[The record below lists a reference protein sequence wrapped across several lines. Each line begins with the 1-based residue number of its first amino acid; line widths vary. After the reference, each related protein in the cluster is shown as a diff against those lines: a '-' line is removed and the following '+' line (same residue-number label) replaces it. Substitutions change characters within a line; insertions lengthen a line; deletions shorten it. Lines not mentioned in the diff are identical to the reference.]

1 MNKELQVYRGD
12 EFALQN
18 AALSAGVRDA
28 GADRLDVHSLLGT
41 LRRRMLLFAA
51 VFLAI
56 VALGLVLTLRQT
68 PMYTAT
74 ATVVIET
81 ARERLTP
88 GNDQILQESGSGSAV
103 IDTEVQVIQSNELAN
118 QVAAALNLDQALR
131 FDPTQA
137 PPGRR
142 ARIMAWIRGND
153 GDAPVPQRAIDPQA
167 QREYVINILK
177 AGLEVTRSGL
187 TYALTVSFTANDPRF
202 AALIANEYS
211 KQYSQQALLRKQRA
225 NANAV
230 KILTERVAELRAE
243 AQKDTQAVQLY
254 RIRNN
259 LLSSNASQLTEQ
271 EVSTYNQSL
280 ANARASAAEERAR
293 LATARQQLRGGSN
306 GEDVG
311 AALESGVISGLKSQ
325 RATLTGQ
332 LAELTTRYGPEHPD
346 VLKAKNQLADVNQS
360 IRNETTNVVSNLS
373 AKQAIAN
380 QRLGSVSGSLGQARG
395 TLAASNQALVGF
407 DDLTRKAQA
416 SQGLYEAYLDRLKQA
431 SAQEGTEQPEARTI
445 TWAQTPERPSS
456 PNVPL
461 NLFLSVMLGLGA
473 GLAAAFIT
481 ELAFRGLTTGDD
493 IETRLGIRYLGSVP
507 LAKSVFKSKLQPL
520 DALLDRPQS
529 AFAESY
535 RSLLAS
541 LNQSVDPVVQVVTIT
556 SALPQEGKSTVAG
569 GMARI
574 AALDGEKVVL
584 LDCDQRRRSVNKLV
598 PNPREVGL
606 FEVLRG
612 EASIDDALVLDEPSG
627 AWLLPLNSKRIAP
640 GEHFTGEPMRRL
652 LDDLRERFTLIIIDS
667 APVLP
672 IADTR
677 LIATM
682 ADAVIMVARW
692 RKTPDHAV
700 RSALKLLP
708 PGRINLAGAV
718 LTQVDIRR
726 QAKFGYGDPT
736 YYYNQ
741 YKEYYG

>member
-1 MNKELQVYRGD
+1 MNNQLQIYRGD

-18 AALSAGVRDA
+18 AALSAGVRDN
-28 GADRLDVHSLLGT
+28 GADRLDVHSLIGT
-41 LRRRMLLFAA
+41 LRRRSLLFAA

-56 VALGLVLTLRQT
+56 VCLGLILTLKQT
-68 PMYTAT
+68 PMYTAA

-81 ARERLTP
+81 ARERLAP

-118 QVAAALNLDQALR
+118 QVATALSLDQAMR

-137 PPGRR
+137 PLGRR
-142 ARIMAWIRGND
+142 ARIMSWFRDTDGN
-153 GDAPVPQRAIDPQA
+153 APVPQRAIDAQA

-177 AGLEVTRSGL
+177 AGLAVTRSGV
-187 TYALTVSFTANDPRF
+187 TYALTISFTANDPRF
-202 AALIANEYS
+202 AALIANEYA

-225 NANAV
+225 STNAV
-230 KILTERVAELRAE
+230 KFLTGRVARLRAE
-243 AQKDTQAVQLY
+243 AQTDMRAVQEY
-254 RIRNN
+254 RVRNN
-259 LLSSNASQLTEQ
+259 LLSSNASELTEQ

-280 ANARASAAEERAR
+280 ANARAAAAEEQAR

-311 AALESGVISGLKSQ
+311 AALESGVISSLKTQ
-325 RATLTGQ
+325 RATLMGQ
-332 LAELTTRYGPEHPD
+332 LAELTTRYGPEYPD
-346 VLKAKNQLADVNQS
+346 VIKAKNQLADVNRS
-360 IRNETTNVVSNLS
+360 IRTETANVVSNLS

-380 QRLGSVSGSLGQARG
+380 QRLGSVAGSLGQARG

-431 SAQEGTEQPEARTI
+431 SAQEGTEQAEARTI
-445 TWAQTPERPSS
+445 TWAQTPGEPSS
-456 PNVPL
+456 PNIPL

-493 IETRLGIRYLGSVP
+493 VEARLGIRYLGAMP
-507 LAKSVFKSKLQPL
+507 LVKSVFKSKLPPL

-541 LNQSVDPVVQVVTIT
+541 LSQSVDPVVQVVTVT
-556 SALPQEGKSTVAG
+556 SALPQEGKSTIAG
-569 GMARI
+569 GLARI

-598 PNPREVGL
+598 PSPREAGL

-612 EASIDDALVLDEPSG
+612 EATIDEALVLDEPSG
-627 AWLLPLNSKRIAP
+627 AWLLPLNNKRIAP
-640 GEHFTGEPMRRL
+640 GEHFTGKQMRRL
-652 LDDLRERFTLIIIDS
+652 LDDLRERFTLIVIDS

-677 LIATM
+677 LLAAM
-682 ADAVIMVARW
+682 ADAVVMVVRW

-700 RSALKLLP
+700 RSALKLLSP
-708 PGRINLAGAV
+708 SRINLAGAV
-718 LTQVDIRR
+718 LTQVDLRR
-726 QAKFGYGDPT
+726 QAKFGYGDST